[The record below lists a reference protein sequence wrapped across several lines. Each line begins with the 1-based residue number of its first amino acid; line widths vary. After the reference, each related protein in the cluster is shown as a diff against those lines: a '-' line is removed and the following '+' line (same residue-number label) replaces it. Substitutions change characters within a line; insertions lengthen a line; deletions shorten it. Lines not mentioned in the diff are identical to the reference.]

1 MAYCPSC
8 GESVRDNQ
16 DVCLACGAE
25 LKEEKVVVSESGSQF
40 GWGVL
45 GFLIPIVGLI
55 LFLVWKDKKPSA
67 SKAAGIGALIGFVL
81 NIIFISSL

>member
-16 DVCLACGAE
+16 DVCLACGTE
-25 LKEEKVVVSESGSQF
+25 LKEEKAVTYESGSQF
-40 GWGVL
+40 GWGLL

-55 LFLVWKDKKPSA
+55 LFLVWKDKKPYA

-81 NIIFISSL
+81 NIVVFSAL